1 MVEAPRG
8 RALVADV
15 LAVAGGGGLLAS
27 AFLHWIRRGPGSGLR
42 GHDLVDTVV
51 ALGNTLPGL
60 SAARLTALWY
70 VVPAL
75 GALAWVTVGLSGAA
89 SRTTRAVA
97 VTAAATTVLVLAA
110 FVHLAGLSALGP
122 GALLAAAGATA
133 LSLSAATTRP

>member
-1 MVEAPRG
+1 MVEAPRR

-27 AFLHWIRRGPGSGLR
+27 AFLHWVRRGPGNGLR

-51 ALGNTLPGL
+51 ALGDTLPGL

-89 SRTTRAVA
+89 SRATRAVA

-133 LSLSAATTRP
+133 LSLSVATARR